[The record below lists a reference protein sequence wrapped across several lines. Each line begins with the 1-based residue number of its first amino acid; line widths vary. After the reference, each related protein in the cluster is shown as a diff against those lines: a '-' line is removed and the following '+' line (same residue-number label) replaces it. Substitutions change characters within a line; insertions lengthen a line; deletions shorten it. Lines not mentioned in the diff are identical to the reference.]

1 MHRAETIR
9 HHKHKQISH
18 TITPSYHHTN
28 LTIRQE
34 TYNPQ
39 CLCVRG
45 IHTLLLDYFF
55 TMRKIPWYFNVC
67 LLLQYK
73 PQSDQ
78 EKNANNKLS
87 FLTTGLCLPTVTT
100 VNVIFFF
107 PLCLWLDL
115 TLFSL
120 EFCKNSKP
128 AVSSERNE
136 TETPLWAGCQLSVI
150 LQFIISSKPQFI
162 ILTCEHWTN
171 QSPILTGGV
180 CCFLLIVGFINDHR
194 QFRQYWGLYTGFLVG
209 SGWCGGAGNVI
220 MTGNLEH

>member
-115 TLFSL
+115 TSFSL

-128 AVSSERNE
+128 ASSGLVVSWVWFYN
-136 TETPLWAGCQLSVI
+136 LLFHQNHNLSFWHVNI
-150 LQFIISSKPQFI
+150 EPTSLQ
-162 ILTCEHWTN
+162 
-171 QSPILTGGV
+171 
-180 CCFLLIVGFINDHR
+180 
-194 QFRQYWGLYTGFLVG
+194 Y
-209 SGWCGGAGNVI
+209 
-220 MTGNLEH
+220 